1 MTAGD
6 EAWDWH
12 IRQDR
17 RVPDSPQRDAL
28 LTDALSARADPTLL
42 DAVATTNVTALLRVA
57 RSVKKA
63 HPLLAQAL
71 TGLVQTQPESRAFT
85 HRRIKE
91 EPHVQDVFV

>member
-71 TGLVQTQPESRAFT
+71 TGLVQTQPGSRAFT
-85 HRRIKE
+85 HRRLKE
-91 EPHVQDVFV
+91 EPHVQDISV

>member
-12 IRQDR
+12 SRQDR

-71 TGLVQTQPESRAFT
+71 TGVSFGVLLVHATQ
-85 HRRIKE
+85 RIAV
-91 EPHVQDVFV
+91 PTLR

>member
-6 EAWDWH
+6 EAWEGY

-28 LTDALSARADPTLL
+28 LTDALAARADPTLL
-42 DAVATTNVTALLRVA
+42 DTVATTNVTALIRVT
-57 RSVKKA
+57 RSVNKA
-63 HPLLAQAL
+63 HPILAQAL
-71 TGLVQTQPESRAFT
+71 TGLVQTKPGSPAFA

-91 EPHVQDVFV
+91 DPHVQDASG